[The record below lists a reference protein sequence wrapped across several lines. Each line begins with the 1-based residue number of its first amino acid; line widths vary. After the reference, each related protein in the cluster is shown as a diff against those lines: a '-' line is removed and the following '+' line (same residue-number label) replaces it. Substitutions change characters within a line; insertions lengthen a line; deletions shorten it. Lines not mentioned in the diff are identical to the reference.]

1 MKTVII
7 IPTYNEKEN
16 IGLLLDSLQTVFKNI
31 PHKMH
36 ILVVD
41 DNSPDCTADV
51 VRAEI
56 KKWQNIHLLT
66 GEKKGLGTAYTR
78 GMRYAVDKLN
88 ADVVMEMDAD
98 FSHNPDDVPRM
109 IAALED
115 DTDVVIGS
123 RYVSGGSIPSN

>member
-56 KKWQNIHLLT
+56 KKWQNFTFLP
-66 GEKKGLGTAYTR
+66 EKKKAWERLTLG
-78 GMRYAVDKLN
+78 V
-88 ADVVMEMDAD
+88 
-98 FSHNPDDVPRM
+98 
-109 IAALED
+109 
-115 DTDVVIGS
+115 
-123 RYVSGGSIPSN
+123 